1 MLFYLKN
8 TELHYVKT
16 AIFEIAH
23 KCLSSVATNALNL
36 TKKSLDKAREKI
48 FLKFKPRM
56 ICNQLQIIRVFL
68 SIFYYKRLSVN
79 SWSTDLADAAFC
91 KIAVDYGQIIKD

>member
-23 KCLSSVATNALNL
+23 KCLSSVATNALFLMGVDTRKTTSFGYFCHTRNL

-48 FLKFKPRM
+48 FLKFNPRM
-56 ICNQLQIIRVFL
+56 ICNQL
-68 SIFYYKRLSVN
+68 
-79 SWSTDLADAAFC
+79 
-91 KIAVDYGQIIKD
+91 KI

>member
-23 KCLSSVATNALNL
+23 KCLSSVATNALFLMGVDTRKTTSFGYFCHTRNL

-56 ICNQLQIIRVFL
+56 IAINCKSNPVFFEYIL
-68 SIFYYKRLSVN
+68 LKE
-79 SWSTDLADAAFC
+79 
-91 KIAVDYGQIIKD
+91 AVGKFLEH

>member
-23 KCLSSVATNALNL
+23 KCLSSVATNALFLMGVDTRKTSSFGYFCHTRNL

-48 FLKFKPRM
+48 FLKSNPGFFEYILLKEA
-56 ICNQLQIIRVFL
+56 VGKFL
-68 SIFYYKRLSVN
+68 EH
-79 SWSTDLADAAFC
+79 
-91 KIAVDYGQIIKD
+91 